1 MSNFIS
7 ISCPSCNASVSVN
20 VDNKTAVCEFCGR
33 EFVCENALNSPQY
46 KNYQQYQN
54 EKQLQ
59 GDDW

>member
-7 ISCPSCNASVSVN
+7 LSCPSCGASININAN
-20 VDNKTAVCEFCGR
+20 EKTGICIYCRR
-33 EFVCENALNSPQY
+33 EFVCQNALNAPKPQD
-46 KNYQQYQN
+46 YQKYQN